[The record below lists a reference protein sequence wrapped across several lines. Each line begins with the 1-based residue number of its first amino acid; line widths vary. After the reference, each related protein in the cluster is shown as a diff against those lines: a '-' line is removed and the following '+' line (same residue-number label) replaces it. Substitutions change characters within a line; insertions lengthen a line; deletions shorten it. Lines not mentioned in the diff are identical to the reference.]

1 MATIEQYIAGSGRS
15 QQWWQLSNTF
25 VVVVAVSSGGN

>member
-1 MATIEQYIAGSGRS
+1 MAAIEQYIAGSGGS

-25 VVVVAVSSGGN
+25 VVMVGVGSGSN